1 MNKRKLFIKLFLYIS
16 FTFIIIPIMILPL
29 WSFFGR
35 WAWPD
40 IFPSGFSLRTVS
52 YIFSSSTNMKVVLF
66 NSFILSISVAIIAS
80 IIGLMTARALVLY
93 DFKFKR
99 IISFLSMMP
108 IIVPA
113 TAFAMGIHVVFIKLG
128 WANCC
133 FGVLIVHLIY
143 AIPYTINIM
152 IDITSLIG
160 DKLEIQAHV
169 LGVEPYRAFMHVTLP
184 LMIPG
189 ILSSMSMAY
198 IISFSQYFLTL
209 LIGGGNVETLSVI
222 MVPFIQSGDRSM
234 ASAYS
239 VLFILSII
247 IAFFIME
254 FIIKKFIRKFEV

>member
-1 MNKRKLFIKLFLYIS
+1 MSNRNLVTKIFLYIS
-16 FTFIIIPIMILPL
+16 FAFIIIPIMTLPL
-29 WSFFGR
+29 WSLFGR

-52 YIFSSSTNMKVVLF
+52 YIFSSSTNIKKVLLD
-66 NSFILSISVAIIAS
+66 SFILSFFVAIIAS
-80 IIGLMTARALVLY
+80 AIGLMTARALVFY
-93 DFKFKR
+93 DFKLKK
-99 IISFLSMMP
+99 IISFLSMLP

-128 WANCC
+128 WANCYL
-133 FGVLIVHLIY
+133 GVILVHLIY
-143 AIPYTINIM
+143 AVPYTINIM

-160 DKLEIQAHV
+160 DKLEVQAHV
-169 LGVEPYRAFMHVTLP
+169 LGVEPYKAFLYVTLP

-189 ILSSMSMAY
+189 ILSSMSIAY

-222 MVPFIQSGDRSM
+222 MVPFIQGGDRSM

-239 VLFILSII
+239 LLFILSILM
-247 IAFFIME
+247 AFVIME
-254 FIIKKFIRKFEV
+254 FILKKFIKKFEV

>member
-1 MNKRKLFIKLFLYIS
+1 MSNRNLITKIFIYIS
-16 FTFIIIPIMILPL
+16 LAFIIIPIMTLPL
-29 WSFFGR
+29 WSLFGR

-52 YIFSSSTNMKVVLF
+52 YIFSSSTNMKKVLF
-66 NSFILSISVAIIAS
+66 DSFILSFFVSIIAS
-80 IIGLMTARALVLY
+80 IIGLMTARALVFY
-93 DFKFKR
+93 NFKFKK
-99 IISFLSMMP
+99 IISFLSMLP

-133 FGVLIVHLIY
+133 FGVILVHLIY
-143 AIPYTINIM
+143 AVPYTINIM

-160 DKLEIQAHV
+160 DKLEVQAHV
-169 LGVEPYRAFMHVTLP
+169 LGVDPYRSFFYITLP

-189 ILSSMSMAY
+189 ILSSMSIAY
-198 IISFSQYFLTL
+198 VISFSQYFLTL

-239 VLFILSII
+239 LLFILSIFV
-247 IAFFIME
+247 AFFIME
-254 FIIKKFIRKFEV
+254 LILKKFIKRFEI